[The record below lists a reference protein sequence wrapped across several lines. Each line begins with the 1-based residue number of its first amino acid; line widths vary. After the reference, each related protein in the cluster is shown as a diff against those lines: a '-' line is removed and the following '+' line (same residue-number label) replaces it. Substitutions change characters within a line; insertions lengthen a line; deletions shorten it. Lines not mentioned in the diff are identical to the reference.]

1 MKVATTPFG
10 SVLSGMSVKYCK
22 ETLTTHARVV
32 NHKGMGIL
40 HISSC
45 TFVFRHANLICIVLC
60 GVTIQDLECHQ
71 VNKIAMVSD
80 TRCSVLHECQYPQR
94 S

>member
-10 SVLSGMSVKYCK
+10 SVFSGMSVKYCK

-45 TFVFRHANLICIVLC
+45 TFVLRHANLICIVLC
-60 GVTIQDLECHQ
+60 RVAVQGLNFYNVSERDR
-71 VNKIAMVSD
+71 KIR
-80 TRCSVLHECQYPQR
+80 RCSTP
-94 S
+94 